1 MTPNEPE
8 TNRLDQPVPAS
19 APGRWLLPRRVGDA
33 ARRRLAAV
41 RALPPPRRWAL
52 GAGVLVVVAGL
63 ITGGV
68 LLYDSFHQG
77 KHITAYFTEAIGIFP
92 GSDVRILGVPVGT
105 VDSVQPAGTEVKVTM
120 TIDQGIAVPA
130 DARAAVIV
138 PSVVADRYVQL
149 LPAYSG
155 GPQLGNGATIPVS
168 RTAVPAEVDQ
178 IFASLNK
185 FVAEL
190 GPNGVNKH
198 GALSNLIKTGAAN
211 LSGNGQYLN
220 AMISQYGA
228 LSEDLGSNAGN
239 LFATLDYLQQFT
251 TMLKNN
257 DGQVRLAE
265 QQLASVFGFLAAD
278 RQDLSGALSNLSTAL
293 GQVQGFIASNRS
305 LIKSNVARLA
315 SITQLLVKERASL
328 AEAMDDVP
336 LDADNVVAAYDS
348 ATRTLTGRGDLNEL
362 CLGPDAAELG
372 CGTTTSAATS
382 GSATG
387 LTADADAAVP
397 AGSLPADGVTG
408 LPPLPLPAIGLAAT
422 PEALLAA
429 VTPAPADAAGRR
441 S

>member
-1 MTPNEPE
+1 MSTNEPE
-8 TNRLDQPVPAS
+8 TERLDQPVPAS
-19 APGRWLLPRRVGDA
+19 APGRRPLPRRVADA
-33 ARRRLAAV
+33 AGRRGAAV
-41 RALPPPRRWAL
+41 RALPPPRRWAV
-52 GAGVLVVVAGL
+52 GAGALVVVAAL

-68 LLYDSFHQG
+68 LVYNSFHQG
-77 KHITAYFTEAIGIFP
+77 KHITAYFTEAISIFP

-105 VDSVQPAGTEVKVTM
+105 VDSVQPEGTEVKVTM
-120 TIDQGIAVPA
+120 TIDQGIGVPA
-130 DARAAVIV
+130 DAQAAVIV
-138 PSVVADRYVQL
+138 PSVVADRYIQL

-155 GPQLGNGATIPVS
+155 GPQLADGAVIPVS

-185 FVAEL
+185 FVADL

-228 LSEDLGSNAGN
+228 LSEDLGSDAGN
-239 LFATLDYLQQFT
+239 LVATLDYLQQFT

-265 QQLASVFGFLAAD
+265 QQLASVFGFLATD
-278 RQDLSGALSNLSTAL
+278 RQDLSGALSNLSAAL
-293 GQVQGFIASNRS
+293 GQVQGFIASNRG
-305 LIKSNVARLA
+305 LIKSNVAKLA
-315 SITQLLVKERASL
+315 SITQLLVQERASL
-328 AEAMDDVP
+328 AEAIDDVP

-348 ATRTLTGRGDLNEL
+348 ATQTLTGRGDLNEL

-382 GSATG
+382 GSAAGAT
-387 LTADADAAVP
+387 TDADAAAP
-397 AGSLPADGVTG
+397 AGSLPAAGVSG
-408 LPPLPLPAIGLAAT
+408 LPPLPLPAVDLSAT
-422 PEALLAA
+422 PQALLAA
-429 VTPAPADAAGRR
+429 VTPAPAHAAGGRR
-441 S
+441 